1 MQKKEKTKRFG
12 IIIMELVFLIAILIG
27 IVKLNAN
34 ANNGPE
40 INGTKALSN
49 GSDAHSLSDNRFL
62 GNRAVSPELKG
73 GIKAVSLKE
82 ISNTLPQAPV
92 NERFEINAEPISL
105 NYETRLDWEGFKL
118 NQTEAISEV
127 FYSKSRFSK
136 YDLTRVS
143 KFSDSIPIVS
153 QPAYH
158 KYLAPQIVLG
168 IGKK

>member
-1 MQKKEKTKRFG
+1 MKKKEKTKRFG
-12 IIIMELVFLIAILIG
+12 IILSELVLLIAILIG

-40 INGTKALSN
+40 INGPKALSN
-49 GSDAHSLSDNRFL
+49 EEAERSFVDNKFLNLSSGST
-62 GNRAVSPELKG
+62 ELKS
-73 GIKAVSLKE
+73 GIKTFSLKE
-82 ISNTLPQAPV
+82 ISNTLPQVPV
-92 NERFEINAEPISL
+92 NESFEINAEPISL

-118 NQTEAISEV
+118 NQTEALSEV
-127 FYSKSRFSK
+127 FYPKSRFSK
-136 YDLTRVS
+136 YDLTRVI